1 MVQFKDVDDK
11 LLELVKNSLR
21 VDGADNDVLLKKIIN
36 TARKNIAGQ
45 IQEEDSS
52 FYENNDEFD
61 YAVVLLTNNLYTNR
75 LATSNQEQFEV
86 PFALENLILSL
97 KEQWLVKTGEDDG

>member
-1 MVQFKDVDDK
+1 MEFSKIDNDFLQ
-11 LLELVKNSLR
+11 LVKNSLR
-21 VDGADNDVLLKKIIN
+21 VDGTDNDVLLKKIIV

-45 IQEEDSS
+45 IETDDIS
-52 FYENNDEFD
+52 FYDDNDEFD

-75 LATSNQEQFEV
+75 LATSDKEQYEV

-97 KEQWLVKTGEDDG
+97 KEEWLVKVGEKDG

>member
-1 MVQFKDVDDK
+1 MELSKIDDDF
-11 LLELVKNSLR
+11 LQLVKNSLR
-21 VDGADNDVLLKKIIN
+21 VDGTDNDVLLKKIIV

-45 IQEEDSS
+45 IETDDFS
-52 FYENNDEFD
+52 FYDDNDEFD

-75 LATSNQEQFEV
+75 LATSNQERYEV

-97 KEQWLVKTGEDDG
+97 KEAWLVKVGEENG

>member
-1 MVQFKDVDDK
+1 MEFSKIDNDFLQ
-11 LLELVKNSLR
+11 LVKNSLR
-21 VDGADNDVLLKKIIN
+21 VDGTDNDVLLKKIIV

-45 IQEEDSS
+45 IETDDLS
-52 FYENNDEFD
+52 FYDDNDEFH

-75 LATSNQEQFEV
+75 LATSDKEQYEV

-97 KEQWLVKTGEDDG
+97 KEEWLVKVGEKDG

>member
-1 MVQFKDVDDK
+1 MEFSKIDNDFLQ
-11 LLELVKNSLR
+11 LVKNSLR
-21 VDGADNDVLLKKIIN
+21 VDGTDNDVLLKKIIV

-45 IQEEDSS
+45 IETDDLS
-52 FYENNDEFD
+52 FYDDNDEFD

-75 LATSNQEQFEV
+75 LATSNQEQYEV

-97 KEQWLVKTGEDDG
+97 KEEWLVKVGEKDG